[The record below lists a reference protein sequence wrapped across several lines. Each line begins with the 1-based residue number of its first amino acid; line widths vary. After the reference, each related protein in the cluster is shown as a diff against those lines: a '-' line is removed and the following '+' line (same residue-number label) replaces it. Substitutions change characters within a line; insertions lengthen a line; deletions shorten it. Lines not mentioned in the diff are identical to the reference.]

1 MFKKDNRYVTRGV
14 NEEVDVRL
22 QLIMWSMI
30 DKLKDEGNVELDYL
44 QIFRIRKEKT
54 FDYDS
59 KELLGV
65 MRFDFYDRVLANQW
79 NSKNLIIELNDRKEI
94 DLKKL
99 QEELNYI
106 QFTLIKDFS
115 KVVELCNGTGYDKET
130 LVYIELEEGKYVVK
144 LIPVLDSYSYIY
156 TYKR

>member
-1 MFKKDNRYVTRGV
+1 MN
-14 NEEVDVRL
+14 
-22 QLIMWSMI
+22 
-30 DKLKDEGNVELDYL
+30 KLS
-44 QIFRIRKEKT
+44 KEKT

-65 MRFDFYDRVLANQW
+65 MRFDFYDGVLANQW

-106 QFTLIKDFS
+106 QFTSIKDFN

-130 LVYIELEEGKYVVK
+130 LIYVELEEGKYVVK

>member
-1 MFKKDNRYVTRGV
+1 
-14 NEEVDVRL
+14 
-22 QLIMWSMI
+22 MI
-30 DKLKDEGNVELDYL
+30 NKLS
-44 QIFRIRKEKT
+44 KEKN

-65 MRFDFYDRVLANQW
+65 MRFDFYDGRLSNQW
-79 NSKNLIIELNDRKEI
+79 SPRELIIELNNRKLI

-99 QEELNYI
+99 QQELNYI
-106 QFTLIKDFS
+106 QFTLIEEFN

-130 LVYIELEEGKYVVK
+130 LVYIELEEGKYVIK
-144 LIPVLDSYSYIY
+144 LIPVKDNYSYIY